1 MHLLKIKHLDIIKK
15 SLVLEIR
22 WTIISSKKYQQH
34 LIQDAT
40 LFFSFLRFGSADFR
54 SYLPGAFSG
63 IEGIIV
69 LKDSIA
75 MASTDDDFSAI
86 GDHVMKGSG
95 IRKSFFNGYV
105 MKFMDVN
112 FGKCINEF
120 LPHFT
125 FISNSVPPKM

>member
-1 MHLLKIKHLDIIKK
+1 M
-15 SLVLEIR
+15 
-22 WTIISSKKYQQH
+22 
-34 LIQDAT
+34 
-40 LFFSFLRFGSADFR
+40 
-54 SYLPGAFSG
+54 PGAFSG

-112 FGKCINEF
+112 FGKCINKF